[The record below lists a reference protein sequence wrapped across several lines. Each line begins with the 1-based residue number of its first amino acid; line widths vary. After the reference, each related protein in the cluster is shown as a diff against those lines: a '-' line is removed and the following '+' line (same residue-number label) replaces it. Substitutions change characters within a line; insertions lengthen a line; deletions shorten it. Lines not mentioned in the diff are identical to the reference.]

1 MRIYKANYLH
11 LFMAGLY
18 LAQSDR
24 EEMDR
29 LEAGRDP
36 INVLTASAGDPT
48 VMHISDDS
56 GNVLAVGGHAQGL
69 IWFVHTTHAEAL
81 SFKRK
86 LKMLRLLVD
95 HLIRIKREAK
105 ALRPN
110 AEFHFTNIVSVE
122 NGPHLKLLRYLGAV
136 WSPEPSTVNGHE
148 FKQFFF

>member
-36 INVLTASAGDPT
+36 INVLTASSGDPT
-48 VMHISDDS
+48 TMHISDTS
-56 GNVLAVGGHAQGL
+56 GNVLAVGGHSKGL

-81 SFKRK
+81 STRDR
-86 LKMLRLLVD
+86 LKMLRLLTG
-95 HLIRIKREAK
+95 HLIRIKREA
-105 ALRPN
+105 N
-110 AEFHFTNIVSVE
+110 AKGQREFHFTNIVSE
-122 NGPHLKLLRYLGAV
+122 ANEAHIKLLKYLGAV
-136 WSPEPSTVNGHE
+136 WSNRPIYQNGHE
-148 FKQFFF
+148 FKQFYF

>member
-36 INVLTASAGDPT
+36 INVLTASSGDPT
-48 VMHISDDS
+48 VKHISDDS
-56 GNVLAVGGHAQGL
+56 GNVLAVGGHSKGI

-81 SFKRK
+81 SPKRK
-86 LKMLRLLVD
+86 LKMLRLLVG
-95 HLIRIKREAK
+95 HLITIKREAK
-105 ALRPN
+105 LKRPMD
-110 AEFHFTNIVSVE
+110 EFHYTNIVSVE
-122 NGPHLKLLRYLGAV
+122 NLPHIKLLTYLGAY
-136 WSPEPSTVNGHE
+136 WSKRPIYQNGHE
-148 FKQFFF
+148 FKQFYF